1 MHRHTLHIS
10 QSINVGGNIFQY
22 ITLNIPHGENLLLM
36 EVTYLMW
43 FTLYKVYQLL
53 HDKALLSK
61 VKNYFRFTFSFVD
74 EVDGHMDGYDCTC
87 EC

>member
-1 MHRHTLHIS
+1 
-10 QSINVGGNIFQY
+10 
-22 ITLNIPHGENLLLM
+22 M